1 MLKLKRI
8 YDQSDPD
15 DGRRYL
21 VDRIWPRGVRKADAN
36 LDEWLKALAPSAE
49 LIKWFSHD
57 PARWEEFQTRYL
69 RELDAPER
77 REILDRLAREIEA
90 GDVTLLYGAKD
101 EQRNQAV
108 VIRQAVEEFR
118 EEQSHR
124 EGPDKLSFDG
134 WFEA

>member
-8 YDQSDPD
+8 YNQPDPD

-21 VDRIWPRGVRKADAN
+21 VDRIWPRGVRKTDAS
-36 LDEWLKALAPSAE
+36 LDEWLKVLAPSAE
-49 LIKWFSHD
+49 LCKWFNHD
-57 PARWEEFQTRYL
+57 PARWEEFQARYQ

-108 VIRQAVEEFR
+108 VIRQALEER
-118 EEQSHR
+118 RKEQSHR
-124 EGPDKLSFDG
+124 ERPDSLTFDG
-134 WFEA
+134 WFDA